1 MNPHIVRKKQFISQ
15 AQCVELNTWV
25 NLAITNKWLD
35 LGRGENASWNMNSR
49 LTTRQYGHRF
59 EYPQI
64 VHDVF
69 TLITEALELHDLDKS
84 IAGGGRDGIVVSCTY
99 TNGDVYEHTDPM
111 EGERHVLR
119 CNIMSQKAELGADLY
134 IGNKHIDV
142 EVGELHCYLPSDVPH
157 YVTTAK
163 GRTPRIMWMFG
174 YQCSKDRFKRL
185 ISSPAKA
192 GFFTSE
198 IYGT

>member
-1 MNPHIVRKKQFISQ
+1 MSPHIVRKKQFITQ
-15 AQCVELNTWV
+15 TQCDELNAWV
-25 NLAITNKWLD
+25 NVAIQNKWLD
-35 LGRGENASWNMNSR
+35 MGRGENASWNMNSR
-49 LTTRQYGHRF
+49 LTTRQYGYRF

-69 TLITEALELHDLDKS
+69 AQITDALGLTDLPKS
-84 IAGGGRDGIVVSCTY
+84 IVGGGRGGVVVSCTY
-99 TNGDVYEHTDPM
+99 ADGDVYEHIDPM
-111 EGERHVLR
+111 EGDRHVLR
-119 CNIMSQKAELGADLY
+119 CNIMSQQADLGADLY

-163 GRTPRIMWMFG
+163 GQTPRIMWMFG
-174 YQCSKDRFKRL
+174 YQCSKERFVRL
-185 ISSPAKA
+185 TNTPAKA
-192 GFFTSE
+192 GFFMSE